1 MNQSI
6 LKRLLLGAALMS
18 TSGVG
23 NAVFAAS
30 DDQAQ
35 LEEVIVVAQKR
46 PENLQDVPI
55 SMTVLSTQKLE
66 SLDLNTIQELQNY
79 VPNLLVQSAT
89 VPNQYFIRGFG
100 SQAANDAFEQSVS
113 VYVDG
118 IYGGRN
124 RQFMVPFFDVDQV
137 EVLRGPQ
144 GALLGKNTA
153 AGAIVITD
161 AKPTDTFQAGEILS
175 YNFSFGGP
183 DFFGFLSGPLTD
195 SLNGRLAVHYDDIPG
210 WVHNTGTGTYDPDNT
225 TKQVRPSLEFKPSD
239 GIDIIAKFDY
249 SQVYNTGNNL
259 VQTSTTTV
267 TLTTTKNE
275 PTPFGIPEVDRT
287 NSQNAS
293 ILGRFALG
301 GIGTLETISGYSA
314 YSNTYNLGALAGA
327 PEAFVVGFIS
337 DFSQYSQ
344 EVRLL
349 SPTNQTIEYIVGA
362 YFDTANFSTKN
373 TSTYNFGGGFAGAVQ
388 TAYSQNAKT
397 WSGFAQATWHVV
409 DNLRVLGS
417 VRYTHEPKDAYFD
430 EVTLNGIPIATAAP
444 LTGSESEDHT
454 DPSVTIQY
462 DLMPNVMLYALFSQ
476 GSKGGG
482 FVSNTRTV
490 TAADFQYAPEKSQ
503 SYEVGVKST
512 FLDKRLLVDVDLYD
526 TKFTNL
532 QVTTFDPALLTY
544 ITGNAAS
551 ATSKGVEWST
561 AYIISPNWRI
571 STAGAYLDATYN
583 NFPGAQ
589 CLATTPPADCSAA
602 GTTNLAGTTLLGA
615 SKWTGNGEL
624 DFNHP
629 LTSEWNL
636 TAAAIATHRSGY
648 FVSADQSPIYGYQSS
663 FTKYDANISVIRGA
677 WTISLIGKNLSNKLT
692 KSFAYDF
699 AGTGVADV
707 DPTRQFIL
715 QARARF

>member
-6 LKRLLLGAALMS
+6 MKRLLLSAALTS
-18 TSGVG
+18 ASGVG
-23 NAVFAAS
+23 NAAFAAS

-55 SMTVLSTQKLE
+55 SMTVLNAQKLE
-66 SLDLNTIQELQNY
+66 SLDLNTIQDLQSY

-124 RQFMVPFFDVDQV
+124 RQFMVPFFDIDQV

-153 AGAIVITD
+153 AGAVVITD

-175 YNFSFGGP
+175 YNFSLSGE

-195 SLNGRLAVHYDDIPG
+195 SLNARLAVHYDDMPG
-210 WVHNTGTGTYDPDNT
+210 WVHNTGTGTYDPDNN
-225 TKQVRPSLEFKPSD
+225 TKQVRPSLEFKPND
-239 GIDIIAKFDY
+239 AVDIIAKFDY
-249 SQVYNTGNNL
+249 SQIYNTGNNL
-259 VQTSTTTV
+259 VQTSTTTS
-267 TLTTTKNE
+267 TLGTTKNE

-293 ILGRFALG
+293 VFGRFSLG
-301 GIGTLETISGYSA
+301 FATLESISGYSA

-327 PEAFVVGFIS
+327 PEEFVVGFIS
-337 DFSQYSQ
+337 GFSQYSQ

-362 YFDTANFSTKN
+362 YFDTANFNTKN
-373 TSTYNFGGGFAGAVQ
+373 ASTYNFGGGFAGAVQ
-388 TAYSQNAKT
+388 TLYTQNAKT
-397 WSGFAQATWHVV
+397 WSGFAQVTWHVM

-417 VRYTHEPKDAYFD
+417 VRYTHEPKDAYFE
-430 EVTLNGIPIATAAP
+430 EVTLYGIPLATAAP

-454 DPSVTIQY
+454 DPSATIQY
-462 DLMPNVMLYALFSQ
+462 DLMPNVMLYATYGQ

-490 TAADFQYAPEKSQ
+490 TAADFQFQPETSK

-532 QVTTFDPALLTY
+532 QVTTFDPTLLTY

-561 AYIISPNWRI
+561 GWIISPSWKF
-571 STAGAYLDATYN
+571 STAGAYLDAIYN

-589 CLATTPPADCSAA
+589 CLATTPAADCSTA

-629 LTSEWNL
+629 LTSQWNL
-636 TAAAIATHRSGY
+636 TAAAIASYRSGY
-648 FVSADQSPIYGYQSS
+648 FVSADQSPVYGYQSG
-663 FTKYDANISVIRGA
+663 FTKYDANVSVIRGA
-677 WTISLIGKNLSNKLT
+677 WTISVIGKNVTNKLT

-699 AGTGVADV
+699 SGVGVADV
-707 DPTRQFIL
+707 DPTRQIIL